1 MVERSLIHLKWVG
14 ERLWFDSTP
23 GDWSRPV
30 KQQGPYC
37 MRWRVMRRQ
46 VRFLSDQPLRLS
58 DRDGVMLDG
67 RAAGCKPAVKAT
79 EFDSQGA
86 DVRGQ

>member
-1 MVERSLIHLKWVG
+1 MVERPLIHLKWVG

-30 KQQGPYC
+30 KQQGPYY

-46 VRFLSDQPLRLS
+46 VRFLGDQPPQYEKVQDGEEANRY
-58 DRDGVMLDG
+58 DR
-67 RAAGCKPAVKAT
+67 A
-79 EFDSQGA
+79 
-86 DVRGQ
+86 